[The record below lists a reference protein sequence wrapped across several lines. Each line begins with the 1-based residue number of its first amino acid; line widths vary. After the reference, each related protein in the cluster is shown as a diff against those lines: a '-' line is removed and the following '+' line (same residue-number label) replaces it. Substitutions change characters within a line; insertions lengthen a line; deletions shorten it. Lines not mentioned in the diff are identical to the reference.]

1 MLFMQ
6 ETAEGIVFKIF
17 VQPRASKNDI
27 AGLHDDA
34 LKIRLTAPPVD
45 NKANR
50 MCVQFL
56 AKQLGVSKST
66 LAIVSGQTGRSK
78 NVLFRYEN
86 DPPGKDEAGEIK
98 KRIKELVC

>member
-1 MLFMQ
+1 MLSLQ
-6 ETAEGIVFKIF
+6 ESADGIVFKIF

-45 NKANR
+45 NKANK

-66 LAIVSGQTGRSK
+66 LAVVSGQTSRSK
-78 NVLFRYEN
+78 SVLFRYEN
-86 DPPGKDEAGEIK
+86 DPHLKGEASEIK
-98 KRIKELVC
+98 KRIMELAQ

>member
-1 MLFMQ
+1 MLSLQ
-6 ETAEGIVFKIF
+6 ESADGIVFKIF

-45 NKANR
+45 NKANK

-66 LAIVSGQTGRSK
+66 LAVVSGQTSRSK
-78 NVLFRYEN
+78 SVLFRYEN
-86 DPPGKDEAGEIK
+86 DPPLKGEASEIK
-98 KRIKELVC
+98 KRIMELAQ